1 MRRPGAVMED
11 GLVGFPHFYVH
22 ALRMT
27 SVGVSVPQRE
37 TAAGHVNA
45 YPVVFQEDVAGGLQ
59 LDVV

>member
-1 MRRPGAVMED
+1 MED
-11 GLVGFPHFYVH
+11 GLVSLPHFYVH

-27 SVGVSVPQRE
+27 SVGVSIPQRE

-45 YPVVFQEDVAGGLQ
+45 YLVVLQEDVAGGLQ